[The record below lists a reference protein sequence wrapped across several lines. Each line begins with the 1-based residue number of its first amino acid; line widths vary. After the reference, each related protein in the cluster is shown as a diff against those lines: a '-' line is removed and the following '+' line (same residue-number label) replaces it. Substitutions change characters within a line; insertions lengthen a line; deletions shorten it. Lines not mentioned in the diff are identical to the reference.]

1 MTRLLLI
8 AAILVVIAGCASHT
22 YQVQGDTLV
31 LYLDK
36 PDAQQV
42 ILRCSLDDFEP
53 HEAQKVDGRWVVF
66 LPSGDAFRY
75 YYVLDGK
82 MFLPPCRMK
91 EKDDYG
97 SANCIFDPHV

>member
-8 AAILVVIAGCASHT
+8 AAILVVTGCASHY

-53 HEAQKVDGRWVVF
+53 HEARKVDGRWVVF
-66 LPSGDAFRY
+66 LPSGERFPILLCVGRR
-75 YYVLDGK
+75 
-82 MFLPPCRMK
+82 MFLPPCR
-91 EKDDYG
+91 
-97 SANCIFDPHV
+97 